1 MFDDNIIQNNIE
13 EKYNLAIKL
22 FQSEKYNE
30 SEQVILD
37 LLNMIPNNSDIY
49 NFYGRKTISRTI

>member
-1 MFDDNIIQNNIE
+1 MFEDNIIQNNIE

-37 LLNMIPNNSDIY
+37 LLNIM
-49 NFYGRKTISRTI
+49 